1 MKNYY
6 QTAETKQCT
15 ICIVVRSFFNKV
27 MSYLFDKAI
36 KRAYTRKGWHLH
48 NLPFYAQIGQYK
60 LCIYAMDMN
69 WASMRIKIEKDNAIW
84 RVIKK
89 GVY

>member
-1 MKNYY
+1 MNANKE
-6 QTAETKQCT
+6 TETKLYT
-15 ICIVVRSFFNKV
+15 ISSNVRSFFNKV
-27 MSYLFDKAI
+27 MSFIFDKAI
-36 KRAYTRKGWHLH
+36 KRAYTRKGWHWY
-48 NLPFYAQIGQYK
+48 NLPFYAQIGKYR

-69 WASMRIKIEKDNAIW
+69 WNSMRIKIEKDHAIW